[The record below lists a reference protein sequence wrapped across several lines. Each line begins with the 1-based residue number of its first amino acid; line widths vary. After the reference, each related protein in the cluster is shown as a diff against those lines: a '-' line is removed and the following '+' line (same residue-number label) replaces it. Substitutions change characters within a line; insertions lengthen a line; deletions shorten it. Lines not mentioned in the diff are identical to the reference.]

1 MVGVIKGQ
9 PFKKLFMSNKTA
21 PLPSESTFNINEDLS
36 LHDSSNV
43 LTPVAQKSTQT
54 VTVIDL
60 PSFDLHRNDEQN
72 NRYHRP
78 NTAPA
83 CPTLHNTISIISI
96 PGQVLQ

>member
-1 MVGVIKGQ
+1 MIGVINGQ

-72 NRYHRP
+72 NRCHRP

-83 CPTLHNTISIISI
+83 CSTLHNTISIISI